1 VSVTESREDRPGPET
16 RPSPAGIYDYFLGGH
31 HFTQADREA
40 AEEALAIAP
49 EGRFAARE
57 NRAFMQRAVRFI
69 GARGVRQFIDI
80 GSGYPTAG
88 PVHEVAAEVVPD
100 PRVLYVDYDPVVAEL
115 SSGLP
120 RPPYVQVVT
129 HDVRQPW
136 SIVSDPAVAE
146 LIDWSQPVALLLV
159 SILHFISD
167 AENPGEIIA
176 TLREQLAPGSC
187 LVICHA
193 SDGENPDA
201 AAEAPR
207 AFQTAR
213 SGLTMRSPGEIEALF
228 NGFELV
234 PPGLVT
240 STEWGT
246 SKPAPVNQILG
257 LAGVG
262 VLP

>member
-1 VSVTESREDRPGPET
+1 VSTTSS
-16 RPSPAGIYDYFLGGH
+16 RPSPAGIYDYFLGGRH
-31 HFTQADREA
+31 YSPADRDA

-57 NRAFMQRAVRFI
+57 NRAFMQRAVRYI
-69 GARGVRQFIDI
+69 ASRGVTQFIDI
-80 GSGYPTAG
+80 GSGYPTSG
-88 PVHEVAAEVVPD
+88 PVHETAAEVVAHPH
-100 PRVLYVDYDPVVAEL
+100 VLYVDYDPVVAEL
-115 SSGLP
+115 MQELP
-120 RPPYVQVVT
+120 RSP
-129 HDVRQPW
+129 HVRVITRDLREPW
-136 SIVSDPAVAE
+136 SIINDPVAAE
-146 LIDWSQPVALLLV
+146 LIDWTEPVALLMV
-159 SILHFISD
+159 SILHFVTRD
-167 AENPGEIIA
+167 ENPGDIIA
-176 TLREQLAPGSC
+176 TLRDRLAPGSY

-207 AFQTAR
+207 AFSTAR
-213 SGLTMRSPGEIEALF
+213 SGLTMRSPGEIESLF
-228 NGFELV
+228 TGFELV

-246 SKPAPVNQILG
+246 GEPAPVNQILG

>member
-1 VSVTESREDRPGPET
+1 MSMTGS
-16 RPSPAGIYDYFLGGH
+16 RPSPAGMYDYFLGGH
-31 HFTQADREA
+31 HYSEADRAA

-57 NRAFMQRAVRFI
+57 NRAFMQRAVRYI
-69 GARGVRQFIDI
+69 ARQGVRQFIDI

-88 PVHEVAAEVVPD
+88 PVHEIAAEEAPD
-100 PRVLYVDYDPVVAEL
+100 PRVLYVDYDPVVAGFMGEL
-115 SSGLP
+115 
-120 RPPYVQVVT
+120 PYSPA
-129 HDVRQPW
+129 VRVITRDIREPW
-136 SIVSDPAVAE
+136 SIINDPVTAG
-146 LIDWSQPVALLLV
+146 LIDWSEPVALLMV
-159 SILHFISD
+159 SILHFISPD
-167 AENPGEIIA
+167 ENPGEIIA
-176 TLREQLAPGSC
+176 TLRDQLAPGSY

-207 AFQTAR
+207 AFSTAT
-213 SGLTMRSPGEIEALF
+213 SGLTMRGPGEIEALF
-228 NGFELV
+228 TGFELV

-246 SKPAPVNQILG
+246 DEPAPVNQILG
-257 LAGVG
+257 LAGVA